1 QKAASRS
8 RRAQR
13 WEHSGKPDRPSRSQ
27 TGPAKPQS
35 DHSNPFYYARPA
47 IRQPLDDAFPGF
59 DRAGAAGEKIAPM
72 CNPQGRK
79 IMEPKKYRITQHQSE
94 LAVRV
99 VGDSQADLFSN
110 SGFALFDVMVADLE
124 KVEAREK
131 LPLEV
136 EGTDRDDLMV
146 NWVRELLYLYQ
157 GSGYLLR
164 EFHVREVK
172 DTLVK
177 AEVS

>member
-1 QKAASRS
+1 
-8 RRAQR
+8 
-13 WEHSGKPDRPSRSQ
+13 
-27 TGPAKPQS
+27 
-35 DHSNPFYYARPA
+35 
-47 IRQPLDDAFPGF
+47 
-59 DRAGAAGEKIAPM
+59 
-72 CNPQGRK
+72 
-79 IMEPKKYRITQHQSE
+79 MENPKKYRITQHQSE

-110 SGFALFDVMVADLE
+110 SGFALFDVMTVDLQKVECKE
-124 KVEAREK
+124 KV
-131 LPLEV
+131 PLEV

-164 EFHVREVK
+164 EFEIREVK

-177 AEVS
+177 AEVSGEKIDPDRHEIKQEIAAVAFHKSRMQKTGNQWTAHLIFEI

>member
-1 QKAASRS
+1 
-8 RRAQR
+8 
-13 WEHSGKPDRPSRSQ
+13 
-27 TGPAKPQS
+27 
-35 DHSNPFYYARPA
+35 
-47 IRQPLDDAFPGF
+47 
-59 DRAGAAGEKIAPM
+59 
-72 CNPQGRK
+72 
-79 IMEPKKYRITQHQSE
+79 MEPKKYRITQHQSE

-177 AEVS
+177 AEVSGEKIDPDRHEIRQEIAAVAFHKSRMQKTGNQWTAHLIFEI